1 MLLQALARLFGATRP
16 VVQPVATGFPV
27 VPLVGPVA
35 RPGTDVAGRALIG
48 AYFESEGQI
57 GRVTFLGSSVVLPV
71 FDYLGLA
78 GLYAAEQV
86 VFARM
91 LEVRGGLDDA
101 LGAAV
106 RVRDTGNGLELMFHA
121 APVGSADWRAY
132 ASRAPWPRPAG
143 RSGHPSQR
151 AV

>member
-35 RPGTDVAGRALIG
+35 RPGTDAAGFAIELRLL
-48 AYFESEGQI
+48 ESEG
-57 GRVTFLGSSVVLPV
+57 VLDSATFYDGFVVLPV
-71 FDYLGLA
+71 YNWDGLA
-78 GLYAAEQV
+78 GLYGAEQA

-91 LEVRGGLDDA
+91 LEVRGGLGDV

-106 RVRDTGNGLELMFHA
+106 RVRD
-121 APVGSADWRAY
+121 
-132 ASRAPWPRPAG
+132 
-143 RSGHPSQR
+143 
-151 AV
+151 